1 MPQRMEASQT
11 VALVALCLT
20 LTSQYDTDTI
30 FLSAP
35 DTSTVQLTAGQ
46 NEYAINIAHKHITR
60 LFFFLLTCTLKTL

>member
-1 MPQRMEASQT
+1 MEAAQT

-30 FLSAP
+30 CLSAP

-46 NEYAINIAHKHITR
+46 SEFAINTAHKLID
-60 LFFFLLTCTLKTL
+60 LPLFLLLTSTL